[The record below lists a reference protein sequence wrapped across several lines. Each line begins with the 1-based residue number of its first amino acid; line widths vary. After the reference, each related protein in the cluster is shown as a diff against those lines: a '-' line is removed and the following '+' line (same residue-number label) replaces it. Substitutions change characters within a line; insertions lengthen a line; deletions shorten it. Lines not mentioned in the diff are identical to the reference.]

1 TLSKLRTFA
10 STFFNFNDYMKP
22 AVRLSAIMEIPVIYV
37 YTHDSISL
45 GEDGPTHQ
53 PIEQLA
59 QLRAMPGLVLI
70 RPADANEVVEA
81 WKGNKQIPHQPAAS
95 PLYPHA

>member
-1 TLSKLRTFA
+1 MKA
-10 STFFNFNDYMKP
+10 S
-22 AVRLSAIMEIPVIYV
+22 VRLSAIMEIPVIYV

-59 QLRAMPGLVLI
+59 QLRAMPGLVLL
-70 RPADANEVVEA
+70 RPADANEVVESY
-81 WKGNKQIPHQPAAS
+81 KVIMQLKHEPAALVLTRPS
-95 PLYPHA
+95 GSNL